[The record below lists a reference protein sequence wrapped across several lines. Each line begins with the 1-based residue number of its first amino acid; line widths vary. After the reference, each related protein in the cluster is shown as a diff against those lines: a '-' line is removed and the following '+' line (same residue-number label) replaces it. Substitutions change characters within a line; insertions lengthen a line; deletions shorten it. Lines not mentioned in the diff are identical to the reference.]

1 MLSFMPCH
9 TPPASSP
16 ARLPPL
22 ALGLDAG
29 GSGTQWALLRGAERV
44 ASGTVA
50 PLTAA
55 LLGTPAGE
63 AALHSLR
70 GALPAL
76 PQRLH
81 AGLPGLSAGSAQ
93 AEAAR
98 AHLAAALGL
107 SARQVSVEGDL
118 DLAYRAHF
126 APGEGVLIYAGTGSI
141 AYHVTTSG
149 QTLRAGGRGYR
160 IGDDGAGA
168 SLGRGALRH
177 VTDALDFGQGATG
190 PLAEEVA
197 AVTGGLDWDTL
208 RSFVYAAPGASA
220 LARLAPAVGRA
231 ADRGDAAALELL
243 RGAATS
249 LAELGR
255 RVQVRAG
262 PLPLRAT
269 GGALRVSPLFPE
281 LLRGLLPG
289 VDIEWRDHA
298 EAAARA
304 AQTAQRTAT
313 TG

>member
-1 MLSFMPCH
+1 MLFRMPCH
-9 TPPASSP
+9 TPPAFSP
-16 ARLPPL
+16 SLPPPL

-29 GSGTQWALLRGAERV
+29 GSGTQWVLLRGPQRV
-44 ASGTVA
+44 AAGTTL

-63 AALHSLR
+63 AALRSLR
-70 GALPAL
+70 DALPAL
-76 PQRLH
+76 PGRVH

-93 AEAAR
+93 AETAR
-98 AHLAAALGL
+98 AHLALSLGL
-107 SARQVSVEGDL
+107 SPQQVSVEGDL

-126 APGEGVLIYAGTGSI
+126 APGEGILIYAGTGSI
-141 AYHVTTSG
+141 AYHVTANG
-149 QTLRAGGRGYR
+149 DPWRAGGRGYR

-177 VTDALDFGQGATG
+177 VTDALDFGHEASG

-197 AVTGGLDWDTL
+197 AITGELDWDTL
-208 RSFVYAAPGASA
+208 RAFVYAAPGASA

-231 ADRGDAAALELL
+231 ADRGDAAALKLL
-243 RGAATS
+243 REAAAS

-262 PLPLRAT
+262 DLPLRAT

-281 LLRGLLPG
+281 LLRKRLPG
-289 VDIEWRDHA
+289 VEIEWRDHA
-298 EAAARA
+298 EAAAGV
-304 AQTAQRTAT
+304 AQSRKHVSLL
-313 TG
+313 

>member
-1 MLSFMPCH
+1 MPCH
-9 TPPASSP
+9 TPPAQLPP
-16 ARLPPL
+16 AQLSPL

-29 GSGTQWALLRGAERV
+29 GSGTQWVLLRGPQRV
-44 ASGTVA
+44 AAGTVA
-50 PLTAA
+50 PWTAA
-55 LLGTPAGE
+55 LLGTSAGE
-63 AALHSLR
+63 ATLQQLR
-70 GALPAL
+70 AALPGV
-76 PQRLH
+76 PGRLH
-81 AGLPGLSAGSAQ
+81 AGLPGLSAGSAP
-93 AEAAR
+93 ADAAR
-98 AHLAAALGL
+98 AQLAAALGL
-107 SARQVSVEGDL
+107 TPPQVSVEGDL

-141 AYHVTTSG
+141 AYHVTASG
-149 QTLRAGGRGYR
+149 ASLRAGGRGYR

-177 VTDALDFGQGATG
+177 VTDALDSGREATG

-208 RSFVYAAPGASA
+208 RSFVYAVPGASA

-243 RGAATS
+243 RGAAAS

-262 PLPLRAT
+262 DLPLRAT

-281 LLRGLLPG
+281 LLRDQLPG
-289 VDIEWRDHA
+289 VQIEWRDHA
-298 EAAARA
+298 GAAARVA
-304 AQTAQRTAT
+304 GGLFSVSAPR
-313 TG
+313 

>member
-9 TPPASSP
+9 TPPAPSP
-16 ARLPPL
+16 TRLPPL

-70 GALPAL
+70 GVLPAL

-149 QTLRAGGRGYR
+149 QTLRAGAGATASGTTGPEPAWGGGRCATSPTRSISGRGQP
-160 IGDDGAGA
+160 
-168 SLGRGALRH
+168 GRWPRK
-177 VTDALDFGQGATG
+177 
-190 PLAEEVA
+190 
-197 AVTGGLDWDTL
+197 
-208 RSFVYAAPGASA
+208 
-220 LARLAPAVGRA
+220 
-231 ADRGDAAALELL
+231 
-243 RGAATS
+243 
-249 LAELGR
+249 
-255 RVQVRAG
+255 
-262 PLPLRAT
+262 
-269 GGALRVSPLFPE
+269 SPP
-281 LLRGLLPG
+281 
-289 VDIEWRDHA
+289 
-298 EAAARA
+298 
-304 AQTAQRTAT
+304 
-313 TG
+313 